1 MKDTDFN
8 ANNTLYQMYRNVYPC
23 WPFIIGAVT
32 INLVALFGMI
42 SNFGV
47 IWVTYCTKTLH
58 GTANFLIA
66 LYSFF
71 ELLHQHG
78 HWLFL
83 YTALSGQNFLPLT
96 LAIRIC
102 TVSLFG
108 LGGTAM
114 SMTFTGLDRLLCVLF
129 PTFPRK
135 VKPLPYLCAIML
147 LCISVSTFLLN
158 IYYESVSK
166 MPNLMITGTIGD
178 LLKNVTSQR
187 LSSICFVMHS
197 ITIVLYVVVGI
208 VVKKKSFSNSS
219 NAEKKQRRIFRS
231 LSIIILLNVGGYYF
245 CVAFMLFVRR
255 NLNPTDPIISWTI
268 FMVVAILTVNVSAA
282 SNGPVL
288 YMTSV
293 EYQKAFQHE
302 FGKIC
307 GFIYNSNNLSTTQ
320 LHLVF
325 RPNCTR

>member
-1 MKDTDFN
+1 MNDTDFN
-8 ANNTLYQMYRNVYPC
+8 ANNTLYQMYRDVYPC

-42 SNFGV
+42 GNFGV

-58 GTANFLIA
+58 GTANLLIA
-66 LYSFF
+66 LCCFF

-83 YTALSGQNFLPLT
+83 YTALSGQNFLPFT

-129 PTFPRK
+129 PAFPNTVR
-135 VKPLPYLCAIML
+135 PMPYLCAIML
-147 LCISVSTFLLN
+147 ICSSVSILKLT

-166 MPNLMITGTIGD
+166 MPNLMTTGTIGD
-178 LLKNVTSQR
+178 LMKIVTSQR
-187 LSSICFVMHS
+187 LLSVYFLMHS

-208 VVKKKSFSNSS
+208 VVRKKSFSNSS

-231 LSIIILLNVGGYYF
+231 LCIIILLNVGGYYF
-245 CVAFMLFVRR
+245 CVAFMLFVRP
-255 NLNPTDPIISWTI
+255 NLNTTDPIISWTI

-288 YMTSV
+288 YMTSK
-293 EYQKAFQHE
+293 EYQKAFQDE

-307 GFIYNSNNLSTTQ
+307 GQLIPKSASNATNSSGVPNL
-320 LHLVF
+320 
-325 RPNCTR
+325 

>member
-1 MKDTDFN
+1 
-8 ANNTLYQMYRNVYPC
+8 MYRNVYPC

-32 INLVALFGMI
+32 INLIALFGMI
-42 SNFGV
+42 ANFGV

-66 LYSFF
+66 LCSFF

-108 LGGTAM
+108 LGSISTT
-114 SMTFTGLDRLLCVLF
+114 MTFTGLDRLLCVLF

-147 LCISVSTFLLN
+147 ICASVSTFTLK

-178 LLKNVTSQR
+178 LLKNVTSRR
-187 LSSICFVMHS
+187 LAIICFVMHS

-208 VVKKKSFSNSS
+208 VVRKKSFCNSS

-245 CVAFMLFVRR
+245 YVAFMLFVRLK
-255 NLNPTDPIISWTI
+255 LNPTDPIISWTI

-288 YMTSV
+288 YMTS
-293 EYQKAFQHE
+293 EDYQKAFQHE

-307 GFIYNSNNLSTTQ
+307 GFIYNSNNLPITQ